1 MILEGKTVVLGVTG
15 SVAAYKAADIA
26 SKLTQNGARVEVV
39 MTDSA
44 QRFVTPLTFRAITN
58 RPPVTSMWDM
68 AGEYS
73 IEHVS
78 LAEAADVI
86 LIAPATA
93 NTIAR
98 LAYGFADD
106 MICSTVL
113 ATKAPVI
120 IAPAMN
126 CNMYE
131 NAATQENIRK
141 LKDRGVIFVEPATGH
156 LACGTEGKG
165 RLAAADV
172 ILGVLRHTLAQG
184 GALAGKTVVVTAGGT
199 REAVDPVRYLGN
211 RSSGKMGYELA
222 LAARDQ
228 GAVVKLIA
236 TADLPAF
243 AGIEVIRVETAA
255 EMLTAVQSAVKGAH
269 ALVMAAAVADYRP
282 VAAATD
288 KIKKGSGGFDLKLEP
303 TEDILSAVKGDFIRV
318 GFAAETGDLIANAKK
333 KLAAK
338 NLDLI
343 VANNVTVP
351 GAGFGADTNKVTLLF
366 KDGRVEDLPLMSKRE
381 VAERVM
387 GRFTSLI
394 W

>member
-1 MILEGKTVVLGVTG
+1 MILEDKTIVLGVTG

-26 SKLTQNGARVEVV
+26 SKLTQAGARVEVI

-44 QRFVTPLTFRAITN
+44 QRFVAPLTFRAITHC
-58 RPPVTSMWDM
+58 PPVTSMWEM
-68 AGEYS
+68 AGEHS
-73 IEHVS
+73 IGHVS

-98 LAYGFADD
+98 IAWGFADD

-131 NAATQENIRK
+131 NAATRENIQK
-141 LKDRGVIFVEPATGH
+141 PKDRGVIFVEPETGH

-165 RLAAADV
+165 RLAAAEV
-172 ILGVLRHTLAQG
+172 ILGVVSHTLAQG
-184 GALAGKTVVVTAGGT
+184 GVLAGKMVVVTAGGT
-199 REAVDPVRYLGN
+199 REAVDPVRYIGN

-222 LAARDQ
+222 LAARDT
-228 GAVVKLIA
+228 GAEVKLI
-236 TADLPAF
+236 TTVDLSAS
-243 AGIEVIRVETAA
+243 AGINVIRVDTAA
-255 EMLTAVQSAVKGAH
+255 EMLSAVQSAAKDAH
-269 ALVMAAAVADYRP
+269 ALIMAAAVADYRP
-282 VAAATD
+282 VVAATD

-303 TEDILSAVKGDFIRV
+303 TEDILSTVQGDFIRV

-338 NLDLI
+338 HLDLI
-343 VANNVTVP
+343 VANDVTAP
-351 GAGFGADTNKVTLLF
+351 GSGFGADTNKVTLLF
-366 KDGRVEDLPLMSKRE
+366 KDGRVEDLPLMSKRD
-381 VAERVM
+381 VAERVVGEM
-387 GRFTSLI
+387 VTGK
-394 W
+394 

>member
-44 QRFVTPLTFRAITN
+44 QRFVAPLTFRAITN

-73 IEHVS
+73 IGHVS

-93 NTIAR
+93 NSIAR
-98 LAYGFADD
+98 IAWGFADD

-120 IAPAMN
+120 VAPAMN

-131 NAATQENIRK
+131 NAATQANIQK
-141 LKDRGVIFVEPATGH
+141 LKGCGVIFVEPETGH
-156 LACGTEGKG
+156 LACGTQGKG

-172 ILGVLRHTLAQG
+172 ILGVVRHTLAQG

-228 GAVVKLIA
+228 GAAVKLIA
-236 TADLPAF
+236 TADLPPS

-255 EMLTAVQSAVKGAH
+255 EMLSAVKSAVKGAY
-269 ALVMAAAVADYRP
+269 ALIMAAAVADYRP
-282 VAAATD
+282 VVAATD
-288 KIKKGSGGFDLKLEP
+288 KIKKGNGGFDLKLEP
-303 TEDILSAVKGDFIRV
+303 TEDIISAVKGDFIRI
-318 GFAAETGDLIANAKK
+318 GFAAETEDLIANAKK
-333 KLAAK
+333 KLTDK

-343 VANNVTVP
+343 VANDVTGP

-381 VAERVM
+381 VAERVVGEM
-387 GRFTSLI
+387 ATLC
-394 W
+394 

>member
-1 MILEGKTVVLGVTG
+1 MLEGKTVVLGVTG

-113 ATKAPVI
+113 ATKVPVI

-126 CNMYE
+126 CTMYE

-141 LKDRGVIFVEPATGH
+141 LKDRGVIFVEPETGH

-184 GALAGKTVVVTAGGT
+184 GTLAGKTVVVTAGGT

-228 GAVVKLIA
+228 GAAVKLIA
-236 TADLPAF
+236 TTDLPAS

-255 EMLTAVQSAVKGAH
+255 EMLSAVQSAVKGAY

-288 KIKKGSGGFDLKLEP
+288 KIKKGSGEFDLKLES
-303 TEDILSAVKGDFIRV
+303 TEDILSAVKGDFIRI

-387 GRFTSLI
+387 GEMAPGE
-394 W
+394 